1 MRGIGCHGS
10 RVNSVKGL
18 AATQTNGAECQP
30 VAKQSQIKIRRA
42 SITTGCAT
50 CSMKLS
56 GVRALNRSHSVT
68 TTQQYAPDR
77 QPGSSLRIRALQT
90 LCLSL
95 RSTIRILE
103 NARHD
108 PRTIEALLGLPL
120 LLNVA
125 RSFSVRDSFS
135 VGKRAVYRNAHHH
148 SLEPNQNDRNRGASK
163 IAGTTNPA

>member
-1 MRGIGCHGS
+1 
-10 RVNSVKGL
+10 
-18 AATQTNGAECQP
+18 
-30 VAKQSQIKIRRA
+30 
-42 SITTGCAT
+42 
-50 CSMKLS
+50 
-56 GVRALNRSHSVT
+56 
-68 TTQQYAPDR
+68 
-77 QPGSSLRIRALQT
+77 LRIRALQT

-148 SLEPNQNDRNRGASK
+148 SLEPNQNDRKRGASK

>member
-1 MRGIGCHGS
+1 VRGIGCHGS

-30 VAKQSQIKIRRA
+30 VANCRRSKSVEHRSRRLRHVFDEVVGRKGFKPFPLGYDDAAVRTGQTAGIEFAHSSA
-42 SITTGCAT
+42 SNPLFEFAQHY
-50 CSMKLS
+50 
-56 GVRALNRSHSVT
+56 SHTRERPS
-68 TTQQYAPDR
+68 R
-77 QPGSSLRIRALQT
+77 
-90 LCLSL
+90 
-95 RSTIRILE
+95 
-103 NARHD
+103 

-148 SLEPNQNDRNRGASK
+148 SLEPNQNDRKRGASK